1 MDAVSLREQHI
12 LQCLDTVQFVVE
24 AADGGDTNAICGT
37 LGIGM
42 ESTGNGFVEC
52 VFVTTYSPNND
63 SGRETNIDNTGWC
76 LYDIVVGDSKGDI
89 VATITVTYIMLTL
102 FWMTC
107 LQTNAGSLP
116 VGTMYVST

>member
-1 MDAVSLREQHI
+1 MDAASLREQHK
-12 LQCLDTVQFVVE
+12 LRCLDTVQFVVE
-24 AADGGDTNAICGT
+24 AVDGGDTNAICGT

-42 ESTGNGFVEC
+42 ESTENGFVEC

-63 SGRETNIDNTGWC
+63 SGDTNIDNTGWC
-76 LYDIVVGDSKGDI
+76 LYDIVVEDRKGNI
-89 VATITVTYIMLTL
+89 VATITATDIMLTL

-107 LQTNAGSLP
+107 LQANAGSLP